1 MEEAKLR
8 KYEHALV
15 ISGVGVIAFGLWS
28 IIKATICFILVP
40 MEQLSRTNASD
51 DLAELHAL
59 GLTDRGIG
67 YLIAVSILFVLV
79 LDFALRLYIGR
90 SAVYDGRRL
99 KKKRFTYV
107 VLAIIVAAS
116 LASNLMQ
123 RCIALGS
130 NKVEIWANAMASVNV
145 SVVVDITSLL
155 ALIEMIIAA
164 IMVRRLR
171 KELGISGKEAE

>member
-28 IIKATICFILVP
+28 IIKAAIYFILIP
-40 MEQLSRTNASD
+40 MEQLSKAKASD
-51 DLAELHAL
+51 DLAELQAL

-67 YLIAVSILFVLV
+67 YLIAVSILFALIV
-79 LDFALRLYIGR
+79 DFALRLYIGR

-107 VLAIIVAAS
+107 VLAILVAAS
-116 LASNLMQ
+116 LASSLLQ

-130 NKVEIWANAMASVNV
+130 GDAAVWADAMSSANV
-145 SVVVDITSLL
+145 SIVVDMTSLL

-171 KELGISGKEAE
+171 KEMGISGKEAE